1 MRGLICFT
9 IGVATGLLLAPDS
22 GDKNLQKARK
32 KLGKWGR
39 QLEDQL
45 TSSEAEERQDE

>member
-45 TSSEAEERQDE
+45 SSRDEEERQDE

>member
-9 IGVATGLLLAPDS
+9 LGVATGLLLAPDS

-32 KLGKWGR
+32 KLGEWGR

-45 TSSEAEERQDE
+45 KGQDDEERDNT